1 MAQLS
6 FKNKIIALIIA
17 IISLTIIT
25 SYFSVNY
32 FISDYIKQA
41 DSQNITHNIDLMQRK
56 LENEL
61 NSKLALAQSLNFS
74 MMDIGETKASSGF
87 NKIIKIVNGYAFDDT
102 GNMSEEDAQ
111 QYVSLAENHGDAVVV
126 SPVTFNEGQP
136 TITFSVK
143 RFDES
148 VDFFVFNLSAFSQ
161 MMTDY
166 ATEGSFAELMANGN
180 VIFSDKQGVNL
191 TPITRP
197 INFAGQD
204 WQLIG
209 YIDLTAIQ
217 ANTDQLNWKI
227 TLALLVCASVIIVAS
242 VTMLHVSFKPLSRLN
257 TLVANLSQGNGDLT
271 QRLAVE
277 SKDEIGQICN
287 SINLFIEKLQQM
299 FLDVADSSKEI
310 DRAVVH
316 LSNQARSNLNTLN
329 QHTQETEQAITAIEE
344 MSASAGSIAQS
355 ADDAALLTERT
366 NRYADESKQTV
377 TEAVNSVNGLV
388 NQVSSMAETIT
399 RMSEDTKQINSVLQV
414 IGAIAEQTNLL
425 ALNAAI
431 EAARAG
437 EQGRGFA
444 VVADE
449 VRALASRTQQSTSQ
463 INDMLATLKTTTENV
478 VKEMDSTRI
487 HCEETAERTNHVM
500 DSLNVVTDSVAEMN
514 NLNTLIATS
523 AMEQR
528 QVTHEVS
535 KNMAAIQ
542 EMVRK
547 LNMNAAQVTSVSNE
561 LQNTSH
567 ALSDVVGR
575 FRCVIHRHPF
585 NYTGCLWT
593 EKSNKDYSG

>member
-227 TLALLVCASVIIVAS
+227 TLALLICAFVIIVAS

-299 FLDVADSSKEI
+299 FIDVADSSKEI

-399 RMSEDTKQINSVLQV
+399 RMSEDTKQITSVLQV

-528 QVTHEVS
+528 QVTHEVN

-575 FRCVIHRHPF
+575 FRVQ
-585 NYTGCLWT
+585 
-593 EKSNKDYSG
+593 

>member
-87 NKIIKIVNGYAFDDT
+87 NKIIKIVNGYAFNDT
-102 GNMSEEDAQ
+102 GNVSEEDAQ

-143 RFDES
+143 RFDDS

-227 TLALLVCASVIIVAS
+227 TLALLVCAFVIIVAS

-299 FLDVADSSKEI
+299 FIDVADSSKEI

-575 FRCVIHRHPF
+575 FRVQ
-585 NYTGCLWT
+585 
-593 EKSNKDYSG
+593 

>member
-111 QYVSLAENHGDAVVV
+111 QYVSLAENHGDAVMV
-126 SPVTFNEGQP
+126 SPVTFNEGQS

-227 TLALLVCASVIIVAS
+227 TLALLVCAFVIIVAS

-575 FRCVIHRHPF
+575 FRVQ
-585 NYTGCLWT
+585 
-593 EKSNKDYSG
+593 

>member
-299 FLDVADSSKEI
+299 FIDVADSSKEI

-316 LSNQARSNLNTLN
+316 LSNQARCNLNTLN

-575 FRCVIHRHPF
+575 FRVQ
-585 NYTGCLWT
+585 
-593 EKSNKDYSG
+593 

>member
-161 MMTDY
+161 MMTNY

-299 FLDVADSSKEI
+299 FIDVADSSKEI

-542 EMVRK
+542 EVVRK

-575 FRCVIHRHPF
+575 FRVQ
-585 NYTGCLWT
+585 
-593 EKSNKDYSG
+593 

>member
-299 FLDVADSSKEI
+299 FIDVADSSKEI

-355 ADDAALLTERT
+355 VDDAALLTERT

-575 FRCVIHRHPF
+575 FRVQ
-585 NYTGCLWT
+585 
-593 EKSNKDYSG
+593 

>member
-6 FKNKIIALIIA
+6 FKNKIIALIIV

-299 FLDVADSSKEI
+299 FIDVADSSKEI

-449 VRALASRTQQSTSQ
+449 VRALASRTQQNTSQ

-575 FRCVIHRHPF
+575 FRVQ
-585 NYTGCLWT
+585 
-593 EKSNKDYSG
+593 

>member
-111 QYVSLAENHGDAVVV
+111 QYVSLAENHGDAVMV

-299 FLDVADSSKEI
+299 FIDVADSSKEI

-547 LNMNAAQVTSVSNE
+547 LNMNAEQVTSVSNE

-575 FRCVIHRHPF
+575 FRVQ
-585 NYTGCLWT
+585 
-593 EKSNKDYSG
+593 

>member
-41 DSQNITHNIDLMQRK
+41 DSKNITHNIDLMQRK

-299 FLDVADSSKEI
+299 FIDVADSSKEI

-575 FRCVIHRHPF
+575 FRVQ
-585 NYTGCLWT
+585 
-593 EKSNKDYSG
+593 

>member
-111 QYVSLAENHGDAVVV
+111 QYVSLAENHGDAVMV

-299 FLDVADSSKEI
+299 FIDVADSSKEI

-487 HCEETAERTNHVM
+487 HCEETAEHTNHVM

-575 FRCVIHRHPF
+575 FRVQ
-585 NYTGCLWT
+585 
-593 EKSNKDYSG
+593 

>member
-161 MMTDY
+161 MMTNY

-344 MSASAGSIAQS
+344 MSASAGSIAKS

-575 FRCVIHRHPF
+575 FRVQ
-585 NYTGCLWT
+585 
-593 EKSNKDYSG
+593 

>member
-111 QYVSLAENHGDAVVV
+111 QYVSLAENHGDAVMV

-463 INDMLATLKTTTENV
+463 INNMLATLKTTTENV

-575 FRCVIHRHPF
+575 FRVQ
-585 NYTGCLWT
+585 
-593 EKSNKDYSG
+593 

>member
-180 VIFSDKQGVNL
+180 VILSDKQGVNL

-299 FLDVADSSKEI
+299 FIDVADSSKEI

-575 FRCVIHRHPF
+575 FRVQ
-585 NYTGCLWT
+585 
-593 EKSNKDYSG
+593 

>member
-25 SYFSVNY
+25 SYFSVNH

-277 SKDEIGQICN
+277 SKDEMGQICN

-299 FLDVADSSKEI
+299 FIDVADSSKEI

-329 QHTQETEQAITAIEE
+329 QHTQETEQAITTIEE

-575 FRCVIHRHPF
+575 FRVQ
-585 NYTGCLWT
+585 
-593 EKSNKDYSG
+593 

>member
-102 GNMSEEDAQ
+102 GNMSEEDAH

-161 MMTDY
+161 MMTNY

-575 FRCVIHRHPF
+575 FRVQ
-585 NYTGCLWT
+585 
-593 EKSNKDYSG
+593 

>member
-161 MMTDY
+161 MMTNY

-575 FRCVIHRHPF
+575 FRVQ
-585 NYTGCLWT
+585 
-593 EKSNKDYSG
+593 

>member
-87 NKIIKIVNGYAFDDT
+87 NKIIKIVNGYAFNDT

-111 QYVSLAENHGDAVVV
+111 QYVSLAENHGDAVMV

-148 VDFFVFNLSAFSQ
+148 VDFFVFNLSTFSQ

-227 TLALLVCASVIIVAS
+227 TLALLICAFVIIVAS

-299 FLDVADSSKEI
+299 FIDVADSSKEI

-575 FRCVIHRHPF
+575 FRVQ
-585 NYTGCLWT
+585 
-593 EKSNKDYSG
+593 

>member
-1 MAQLS
+1 MTQLS

-17 IISLTIIT
+17 IISLTITT
-25 SYFSVNY
+25 SYFSVNH
-32 FISDYIKQA
+32 FISRYIQNA
-41 DSQNITHNIDLMQRK
+41 DSHNIAHNIDLMQRK

-87 NKIIKIVNGYAFDDT
+87 DKIIKIVNGYAFDDT

-126 SPVTFNEGQP
+126 SPVTLNEGQP

-143 RFDES
+143 RFDDS

-161 MMTDY
+161 MMIDY
-166 ATEGSFAELMANGN
+166 ATEGSFAELMANGS
-180 VIFSDKQGVNL
+180 VIFTNKQGENL
-191 TPITRP
+191 TPIIRP

-209 YIDLTAIQ
+209 YIDLAAIQ
-217 ANTDQLNWKI
+217 ANTDQLNWRI
-227 TLALLVCASVIIVAS
+227 TLALLVCTSVIIVAS
-242 VTMLHVSFKPLSRLN
+242 VVMLHVSFKPLSRLN
-257 TLVANLSQGNGDLT
+257 ALVADLSQGNGDLT

-277 SKDEIGQICN
+277 SNDEIGHISH

-299 FLDVADSSKEI
+299 FIEVADSSKGI
-310 DRAVVH
+310 DHAVMH

-344 MSASAGSIAQS
+344 MSASASAIAQS

-377 TEAVNSVNGLV
+377 SGAVNSVNGLV
-388 NQVSSMAETIT
+388 TQVSSMAETIT
-399 RMSEDTKQINSVLQV
+399 RMSEDTKQITTVLQV

-500 DSLNVVTDSVAEMN
+500 DSLNVVTDSVVEIN

-528 QVTHEVS
+528 QVTQEVS

-542 EMVRK
+542 EMVRE
-547 LNMNAAQVTSVSNE
+547 LNNNAAQVTSVSDE

-567 ALSDVVGR
+567 GLGDVVGR
-575 FRCVIHRHPF
+575 FRVQ
-585 NYTGCLWT
+585 
-593 EKSNKDYSG
+593 

>member
-6 FKNKIIALIIA
+6 FKNKIIALIIV

-299 FLDVADSSKEI
+299 FIDVADSSKEI

-547 LNMNAAQVTSVSNE
+547 LNMNAAQVTSVSND

-575 FRCVIHRHPF
+575 FRVQ
-585 NYTGCLWT
+585 
-593 EKSNKDYSG
+593 

>member
-126 SPVTFNEGQP
+126 SPVTLNEGQP

-575 FRCVIHRHPF
+575 FRVQ
-585 NYTGCLWT
+585 
-593 EKSNKDYSG
+593 

>member
-6 FKNKIIALIIA
+6 FKNKIIALIIV

-111 QYVSLAENHGDAVVV
+111 QYVSLAENHGDAVMV

-227 TLALLVCASVIIVAS
+227 TLALLICAFVIIVAS

-299 FLDVADSSKEI
+299 FIDVADSSKEI

-575 FRCVIHRHPF
+575 FRVQ
-585 NYTGCLWT
+585 
-593 EKSNKDYSG
+593 

>member
-227 TLALLVCASVIIVAS
+227 TLALLVCAFVIIVAS

-299 FLDVADSSKEI
+299 FIDVADSSKEI

-437 EQGRGFA
+437 KQGRGFA

-575 FRCVIHRHPF
+575 FRVQ
-585 NYTGCLWT
+585 
-593 EKSNKDYSG
+593 

>member
-25 SYFSVNY
+25 SHFSVNY

-299 FLDVADSSKEI
+299 FIDVADSSKEI

-399 RMSEDTKQINSVLQV
+399 RMSEDTKKINSVLQV

-575 FRCVIHRHPF
+575 FRVQ
-585 NYTGCLWT
+585 
-593 EKSNKDYSG
+593 

>member
-227 TLALLVCASVIIVAS
+227 TLALLICAFVIIVAS

-487 HCEETAERTNHVM
+487 YCEETAERTNHVM

-547 LNMNAAQVTSVSNE
+547 LNMNAAQVTSVSNA

-575 FRCVIHRHPF
+575 FRVQ
-585 NYTGCLWT
+585 
-593 EKSNKDYSG
+593 

>member
-227 TLALLVCASVIIVAS
+227 TLALLICAFVIIVAS

-299 FLDVADSSKEI
+299 FIDVADSSKEI

-575 FRCVIHRHPF
+575 FRVQ
-585 NYTGCLWT
+585 
-593 EKSNKDYSG
+593 

>member
-1 MAQLS
+1 MTQLS

-17 IISLTIIT
+17 IISLTITT
-25 SYFSVNY
+25 SYFSVNH
-32 FISDYIKQA
+32 FISRYIQNA
-41 DSQNITHNIDLMQRK
+41 DSHNITHNIDLMQRK

-87 NKIIKIVNGYAFDDT
+87 DKIIKIVNGYAFDDT

-126 SPVTFNEGQP
+126 SPVTLNEGQP

-143 RFDES
+143 RFDDS

-161 MMTDY
+161 MMIDY
-166 ATEGSFAELMANGN
+166 ATEGSFAELMANGS
-180 VIFSDKQGVNL
+180 VIFTNKQGENL
-191 TPITRP
+191 TPIIRP

-209 YIDLTAIQ
+209 YIDLAAIQ
-217 ANTDQLNWKI
+217 ANTDQLNWRI

-242 VTMLHVSFKPLSRLN
+242 VVMLHVSFKPLSRLN
-257 TLVANLSQGNGDLT
+257 ALVADLSQGNGDLT

-277 SKDEIGQICN
+277 SNDEIGHISH

-299 FLDVADSSKEI
+299 FIEVADSSKGI
-310 DRAVVH
+310 DHAVMH

-344 MSASAGSIAQS
+344 MSASASAIAQS

-366 NRYADESKQTV
+366 NRYADQSKQTV
-377 TEAVNSVNGLV
+377 SGAVNSVNGLV
-388 NQVSSMAETIT
+388 TQVSSMAETIT
-399 RMSEDTKQINSVLQV
+399 RMSEDTKQITTVLQV

-500 DSLNVVTDSVAEMN
+500 DSLNVVTDSVVEIN

-528 QVTHEVS
+528 QVTQEVS

-542 EMVRK
+542 EMVRE
-547 LNMNAAQVTSVSNE
+547 LNNNAAQVTSVSDE

-567 ALSDVVGR
+567 GLGDVVGR
-575 FRCVIHRHPF
+575 FRVQ
-585 NYTGCLWT
+585 
-593 EKSNKDYSG
+593 

>member
-25 SYFSVNY
+25 SYFSVNH

-299 FLDVADSSKEI
+299 FIDVADSSKEI

-329 QHTQETEQAITAIEE
+329 QHTQETEQAITTIEE

-575 FRCVIHRHPF
+575 FRVQ
-585 NYTGCLWT
+585 
-593 EKSNKDYSG
+593 

>member
-111 QYVSLAENHGDAVVV
+111 QYVSLAENHGDAVMV

-227 TLALLVCASVIIVAS
+227 TLALLICAFVIIVAS

-299 FLDVADSSKEI
+299 FIDVADSSKEI

-329 QHTQETEQAITAIEE
+329 QHTHETEQAITAIEE

-575 FRCVIHRHPF
+575 FRVQ
-585 NYTGCLWT
+585 
-593 EKSNKDYSG
+593 

>member
-191 TPITRP
+191 TTITRP

-299 FLDVADSSKEI
+299 FIDVADSSKEI

-575 FRCVIHRHPF
+575 FRVQ
-585 NYTGCLWT
+585 
-593 EKSNKDYSG
+593 

>member
-143 RFDES
+143 RFDDS

-257 TLVANLSQGNGDLT
+257 TLVANLSQGNGDLS

-299 FLDVADSSKEI
+299 FIDVADSSKEI

-575 FRCVIHRHPF
+575 FRVQ
-585 NYTGCLWT
+585 
-593 EKSNKDYSG
+593 